1 MCTEEPFYDLC
12 GVEPAR
18 RTLDAFSFVLSPKSG
33 LWPLPSEQGTPRAI
47 TTLDAPPRVR
57 GDDDGDGRGFESPRV
72 FFREVI
78 CARATPATFLIDG
91 FCYILE

>member
-1 MCTEEPFYDLC
+1 MFCER
-12 GVEPAR
+12 A
-18 RTLDAFSFVLSPKSG
+18 LSPQAPKKGAAPFALTFDSKESRTSG
-33 LWPLPSEQGTPRAI
+33 SEQGTPRAI
-47 TTLDAPPRVR
+47 TDLDAPPRVR

>member
-1 MCTEEPFYDLC
+1 MIFVGLKVQGESLIHE
-12 GVEPAR
+12 
-18 RTLDAFSFVLSPKSG
+18 FSAAAPKRPSASG
-33 LWPLPSEQGTPRAI
+33 SEQGTPRAI
-47 TTLDAPPRVR
+47 TDLDAPPRVR